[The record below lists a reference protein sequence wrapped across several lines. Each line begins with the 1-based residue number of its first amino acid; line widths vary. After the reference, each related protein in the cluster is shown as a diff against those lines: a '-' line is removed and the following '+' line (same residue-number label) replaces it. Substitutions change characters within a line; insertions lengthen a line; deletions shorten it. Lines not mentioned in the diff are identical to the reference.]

1 LEGIP
6 FMRIELSEE
15 GGVAY
20 FPGLAKPVS
29 IDVNLLDAGEAEQL
43 TRLIERAGFF
53 DLPAT
58 LGTPAKGAADY
69 RQYTLTIDDGSRQ
82 HTVRIQEP
90 IEDPAVDELVQAVR
104 KQVKAARA
112 AMREQLPKR

>member
-1 LEGIP
+1 MQVE
-6 FMRIELSEE
+6 MSEE

-29 IDVNLLDAGEAEQL
+29 IDVDSMEAGAADQL
-43 TRLIERAGFF
+43 RQLIEHANFF

-58 LGTPAKGAADY
+58 VGTPAKGAADY
-69 RQYTLTIDDGSRQ
+69 RQYTLTIDDGPRKR
-82 HTVRIQEP
+82 TVRIQEP
-90 IEDPAVDELVQAVR
+90 IEDPALNELVQAVR
-104 KQVKAARA
+104 KHVKAARA